1 MLYIVCN
8 SYQPNTAPTNRL
20 LSFLRGFSELGTQV
34 EVVFLEPDSNYNKVT
49 EHLPNIYFNYMWDR
63 LRKKNRFIEKLAGF
77 YWGWKF
83 SKNLKAG
90 DKVILLTAGRVFFNL
105 INRKDV
111 KLYHERTEHPDIY
124 MIKGFDIKKYKARIK
139 DLDGMFVI
147 STALKGYFSSL
158 GLAKEKIEIV
168 NMTVDS
174 NRFINLRKEPSEK
187 YIAYCGTAFNNKDGV
202 DELIKSF
209 AIVHKVHPEVKL
221 YIIGKTLDPKDVSGN
236 LKLMETLG
244 LKDSIVFTGIVSAA
258 DMPQILKNATILTL
272 DRPDSLQA
280 QCGFPTKLG
289 EYLLTENPVVVTEVG
304 DIPLFLKDGETAIL
318 AEERNQEDFSSKLI
332 WALEHPV
339 ESAKIGKAGAQVAM
353 REFNYLTETKEI
365 IKAIQYFLSP
375 ISWCLPTSE
384 VHHV

>member
-1 MLYIVCN
+1 MLYIVYN

-20 LSFLRGFSELGTQV
+20 LSFLRGFSELGTKV
-34 EVVFLEPDSNYNKVT
+34 EVVFLESDSNYSKVT
-49 EHLPNIYFNYMWDR
+49 EHFPNIYFNYMWDR
-63 LRKKNRFIEKLAGF
+63 LRIKNRFIEKLASF

-124 MIKGFDIKKYKARIK
+124 TIKGFYIKKYKTRIK

-147 STALKGYFSSL
+147 STALKEYFSSL
-158 GLAKEKIEIV
+158 GLSKEKIEIV

-187 YIAYCGTAFNNKDGV
+187 YIAYCGTASNNKDGV
-202 DELIKSF
+202 NELIKSF

-258 DMPQILKNATILTL
+258 DMPQILKNATILTI

-289 EYLLTENPVVVTEVG
+289 EYLLTENPVVVTKVG
-304 DIPLFLKDGETAIL
+304 DIPLFLKDGETPIL
-318 AEERNQEDFSSKLI
+318 AEERNQEDFSSKQN

-353 REFNYLTETKEI
+353 REFNYLTETKKI
-365 IKAIQYFLSP
+365 IKVIQYFLSP
-375 ISWCLPTSE
+375 ISWCLPTSK

>member
-1 MLYIVCN
+1 MLYIVYN

-34 EVVFLEPDSNYNKVT
+34 EVVFLEPDSNYSKVT

-147 STALKGYFSSL
+147 STALKGYSSSL

-221 YIIGKTLDPKDVSGN
+221 YIIGKTPDPKDVSGN

-289 EYLLTENPVVVTEVG
+289 EYLLTENPVVVTKVG

-375 ISWCLPTSE
+375 ISWCLPTSK

>member
-1 MLYIVCN
+1 MLYIVYN

-20 LSFLRGFSELGTQV
+20 LSFLRGFSELGTKV
-34 EVVFLEPDSNYNKVT
+34 EVVFLESDSIYSKVT
-49 EHLPNIYFNYMWDR
+49 EHFPNIYFNYMWDR
-63 LRKKNRFIEKLAGF
+63 LRIKNRFIEKRASF

-124 MIKGFDIKKYKARIK
+124 TIKGFDIKKYKTRIK

-147 STALKGYFSSL
+147 STALKEYFSSL
-158 GLAKEKIEIV
+158 GLSKEKIEIV

-187 YIAYCGTAFNNKDGV
+187 YIAYCGTASNNKDGV
-202 DELIKSF
+202 NELIKSF

-258 DMPQILKNATILTL
+258 DMPQILKNATILTI

-289 EYLLTENPVVVTEVG
+289 EYLLTENPVVVTKVG
-304 DIPLFLKDGETAIL
+304 DIPLFLKDGETPIL
-318 AEERNQEDFSSKLI
+318 AEERNQEDFSSKQN

-339 ESAKIGKAGAQVAM
+339 ESAKIGKAGAQVVM
-353 REFNYLTETKEI
+353 REFNYLTETKKI
-365 IKAIQYFLSP
+365 IKVIQYFLSP
-375 ISWCLPTSE
+375 ISWCLPTSK

>member
-1 MLYIVCN
+1 MLYIVYN

-34 EVVFLEPDSNYNKVT
+34 EVVFLEPDSNYSKVT

-63 LRKKNRFIEKLAGF
+63 LRIKNRFIEKLAGF

-158 GLAKEKIEIV
+158 GLVKEKIEIV

-221 YIIGKTLDPKDVSGN
+221 YIIGKTPDPKDVSGN

-289 EYLLTENPVVVTEVG
+289 EYLLTENPVVVTKVG

-339 ESAKIGKAGAQVAM
+339 ESVKIGKAGAQVAM
-353 REFNYLTETKEI
+353 REFNYLTETKEF

-375 ISWCLPTSE
+375 ISWCLPTSK

>member
-1 MLYIVCN
+1 M
-8 SYQPNTAPTNRL
+8 
-20 LSFLRGFSELGTQV
+20 
-34 EVVFLEPDSNYNKVT
+34 
-49 EHLPNIYFNYMWDR
+49 
-63 LRKKNRFIEKLAGF
+63 
-77 YWGWKF
+77 
-83 SKNLKAG
+83 
-90 DKVILLTAGRVFFNL
+90 

-339 ESAKIGKAGAQVAM
+339 ESAKIGKTGAQVAM

>member
-1 MLYIVCN
+1 MLYIVYN

-20 LSFLRGFSELGTQV
+20 LSFLRGFSELGTKV
-34 EVVFLEPDSNYNKVT
+34 EVVFLESDSIYSKIT
-49 EHLPNIYFNYMWDR
+49 EHFPNIYFNYMWDR
-63 LRKKNRFIEKLAGF
+63 LRIKNRFIEKLASF

-124 MIKGFDIKKYKARIK
+124 TIKGFDIKKYKTRIK

-147 STALKGYFSSL
+147 STALKEYFSSL
-158 GLAKEKIEIV
+158 GLSKEKIEIV

-187 YIAYCGTAFNNKDGV
+187 YIAYCGTASNNKDGV

-258 DMPQILKNATILTL
+258 DMPQILKNATILTI

-289 EYLLTENPVVVTEVG
+289 EYLLTENPVVVTKVG
-304 DIPLFLKDGETAIL
+304 DIPLFLKDGETPIL
-318 AEERNQEDFSSKLI
+318 AEERNQEDFSSKQN

-353 REFNYLTETKEI
+353 REFNYLTETKKI
-365 IKAIQYFLSP
+365 IKVIQYFLSP
-375 ISWCLPTSE
+375 ISWCLPMSK

>member
-1 MLYIVCN
+1 MLYIVYN

-34 EVVFLEPDSNYNKVT
+34 EVVFLEPDSNYSKVT
-49 EHLPNIYFNYMWDR
+49 EHLPNIYFNYMWNR
-63 LRKKNRFIEKLAGF
+63 LRIKNRFIEKLTGF

-221 YIIGKTLDPKDVSGN
+221 YIIGKTPDPKDVSGN

-289 EYLLTENPVVVTEVG
+289 EYLLTENPVVVTKVG

-339 ESAKIGKAGAQVAM
+339 ESVKIGKAGAQVAM
-353 REFNYLTETKEI
+353 REFNYLTETKEF
-365 IKAIQYFLSP
+365 IKAIQYFLSS
-375 ISWCLPTSE
+375 ISWCLPTSK

>member
-1 MLYIVCN
+1 MLYIVYN

-34 EVVFLEPDSNYNKVT
+34 EVVFLEPDSNYSKVT
-49 EHLPNIYFNYMWDR
+49 EHLPNIYFNYMRDR
-63 LRKKNRFIEKLAGF
+63 LRIKNRFIEKLAGF

-83 SKNLKAG
+83 SKNFKAG

-221 YIIGKTLDPKDVSGN
+221 YIIGKTPDPKDVSGN

-258 DMPQILKNATILTL
+258 DMSQILKNATILTL

-289 EYLLTENPVVVTEVG
+289 EYLLTENPVVVTKVG

-339 ESAKIGKAGAQVAM
+339 ESVKIGKAGAQVAM
-353 REFNYLTETKEI
+353 REFNYLTETKEF

-375 ISWCLPTSE
+375 ISWCLPTSK